1 MIYTTLFLLTLFIFQ
16 KINFLYTS
24 LGFIILV
31 LMFLYSIFYLGLAKK
46 NVTIKKESGIYILFI
61 FSFIYNIPFFIDD
74 IDLTKIL
81 VIVFPLLSWYIL
93 SVVDLIKLKY
103 ILNSKILYI
112 MLLFIGGILL
122 IDFYIMFTSNS
133 IIKKNFLFANP
144 NYTAYV
150 ILVLEALFLFTNK
163 YKVNKEY
170 LFIFIASFLIIFTLS
185 KTAYVMQIIIILS
198 ILNKKILKKVIIMAF
213 LIFLSSLVFLK
224 GINFDILESMKYFF
238 ERTIDSAIGH
248 RIDLIKSAVEIFS
261 DNPIFGCGYSQ
272 YQDIAFLQYNSGL
285 NVKTHNILLTLLSE
299 NGIVGMVLFL
309 TSIFLIVFYIF
320 KYKFFI
326 KEKMIL
332 LLIFTSYSLS
342 HAGVQFFSFTPLIL
356 YILTNDIHTNLR
368 ILNVKKYN

>member
-1 MIYTTLFLLTLFIFQ
+1 
-16 KINFLYTS
+16 
-24 LGFIILV
+24 
-31 LMFLYSIFYLGLAKK
+31 MFLYSIFYLGLAKK

>member
-213 LIFLSSLVFLK
+213 LIFLSSLL
-224 GINFDILESMKYFF
+224 
-238 ERTIDSAIGH
+238 
-248 RIDLIKSAVEIFS
+248 
-261 DNPIFGCGYSQ
+261 
-272 YQDIAFLQYNSGL
+272 
-285 NVKTHNILLTLLSE
+285 
-299 NGIVGMVLFL
+299 
-309 TSIFLIVFYIF
+309 
-320 KYKFFI
+320 
-326 KEKMIL
+326 
-332 LLIFTSYSLS
+332 
-342 HAGVQFFSFTPLIL
+342 
-356 YILTNDIHTNLR
+356 
-368 ILNVKKYN
+368 